1 MAEKRV
7 ERAYLDIARTL
18 YPDFPPGI
26 PIDCETPD
34 FVWPGRILGVEV
46 KRLFQ
51 PPTNTCSNFPPSQIE
66 GFRKKVINAAERLY
80 FQAGGPPVDVTVYFS
95 DQSAVGQNADEVART
110 VSNFV
115 RANLPPSNRVA
126 YFQIGRRGALLP
138 PGIFSITIAPPLP
151 GPRRNWS
158 GGGVG
163 QTILLTRDLLA
174 KAILEKNENVR
185 AYRSQAVNV
194 WLLIV
199 SDLFPSSMSF
209 GISDEIVKWE
219 FDFSF
224 DKVLLLSREE
234 MKIWPLRRGVVA
246 GR

>member
-1 MAEKRV
+1 
-7 ERAYLDIARTL
+7 
-18 YPDFPPGI
+18 
-26 PIDCETPD
+26 
-34 FVWPGRILGVEV
+34 
-46 KRLFQ
+46 
-51 PPTNTCSNFPPSQIE
+51 
-66 GFRKKVINAAERLY
+66 
-80 FQAGGPPVDVTVYFS
+80 
-95 DQSAVGQNADEVART
+95 
-110 VSNFV
+110 
-115 RANLPPSNRVA
+115 
-126 YFQIGRRGALLP
+126 
-138 PGIFSITIAPPLP
+138 
-151 GPRRNWS
+151 
-158 GGGVG
+158 
-163 QTILLTRDLLA
+163 LTRDLLA